1 MKLVVDSNVFVSSFF
16 WKGNPRKVIDRITDG
31 FDESYI
37 TDEILTEIADVMTR
51 PKFGADVKAIA
62 EYIHAI
68 EEFSIKTNIAA
79 ESSGVL
85 NPRPRISRDADDDK
99 ILECAVR
106 GDVDFIITGDSDLL
120 VLKEYANI
128 KMVTP
133 KEYVDMV

>member
-16 WKGNPRKVIDRITDG
+16 WKGNPRKIIDRITDG

-51 PKFGADVKAIA
+51 PKFGADAKEIT
-62 EYIHAI
+62 EYIHTI
-68 EEFSIKTNIAA
+68 ESFSIKIAQP
-79 ESSGVL
+79 L
-85 NPRPRISRDADDDK
+85 KIQPISRDADDDK
-99 ILECAVR
+99 ILECALL

-128 KMVTP
+128 KIVTP